1 MITAP
6 NIFKVA
12 QDLNGYNYNNQLV
25 LLPCTQ
31 YSVSKIKKSHMDNE
45 NITFGHTTF
54 ILVLSGSIDININY
68 ITHKFEKNMWIVISS
83 SSTIKIENATPDFMS
98 YILSFSEAFVI
109 DTILDRKPIPSN
121 RFVDIK
127 ETPGTLIT
135 NEQTNSLKYSI
146 DRIFYYMRLS
156 EHNFLKDMLHNTF
169 YNLILE
175 ISNIY
180 LDIDNQK
187 ERKKV
192 IPRKDML
199 VHQFMTL
206 VHKYADK
213 EHSPSY
219 YANQLCISTQ
229 YLSLILKEVSGK
241 TASDWIA
248 VEIISRAKAL
258 LRTPGTTLAQVADS
272 LHFADQSTFG
282 KFFKK
287 NTGIT
292 PKKYKDSY
300 AVPE

>member
-1 MITAP
+1 MEGDIKAL
-6 NIFKVA
+6 VEE
-12 QDLNGYNYNNQLV
+12 LNGYNFNNQLI
-25 LLPCTQ
+25 LIPCTQ
-31 YSVSKIKKSHMDNE
+31 YSLNKIKHQQE
-45 NITFGHTTF
+45 NQENFIFGHTTF
-54 ILVLSGSIDININY
+54 ILVLSGNLKMSINY
-68 ITHKFEKNMWIVISS
+68 IPHSFDKNMWIVIGHGATINIEKSS
-83 SSTIKIENATPDFMS
+83 ADFMS
-98 YILSFSEAFVI
+98 YILSFSETFVI

-127 ETPGTLIT
+127 ESPGSLLTD
-135 NEQTNSLKYSI
+135 EQTNSLKYSI
-146 DRIFYYMRLS
+146 DRIFYYMRLK

-175 ISNIY
+175 TSNIY
-180 LDIDNQK
+180 IEVDNQ
-187 ERKKV
+187 RDRSKV
-192 IPRKDML
+192 IPRKDL
-199 VHQFMTL
+199 LIHQFMTL
-206 VHKYADK
+206 VHKCADK

-258 LRTPGTTLAQVADS
+258 LRTPGTTIAQVSDA
-272 LHFADQSTFG
+272 LNFADQSTFG

-287 NTGIT
+287 NAGIT

-300 AVPE
+300 AIPE